1 MTPGVSVDSNNQP
14 YPDPLTLNLNKFVY
28 TEELKPHTIT
38 QVEID
43 RFDLFLYDEYGNCY
57 YGDIILLL
65 NKKGSI
71 HEFLPGDT
79 IYLPAKEDIDKFYV
93 KNRTS

>member
-1 MTPGVSVDSNNQP
+1 MTSGISTDSANQA
-14 YPDPLTLNLNKFVY
+14 YPDPLTLPLSKFEYKDEV
-28 TEELKPHTIT
+28 KPHVLT

-43 RFDLFLYDEYGNCY
+43 RFDLFLYAEYGNCY
-57 YGDIILLL
+57 YGDIVLLL
-65 NKKGSI
+65 NRKGSV

-79 IYLPAKEDIDKFYV
+79 ISLPTKDDIDKFYI